1 MIIKQLRGPNFSR
14 SDLIFLEQVTSSSLF
29 KWECAKCP
37 LFWVLST
44 SFWWPYLAKM
54 WELCIFITLYIVL
67 SYFFV
72 QCFFLKYNLV
82 YTVLC
87 STVNESKIYCMLS
100 DKSPPHLR
108 FVICLKNQIWLLLIV
123 RNWSNHLHMTQLKD
137 QMLYVFVSMFVK
149 DNALPH
155 WDVLFPY
162 TVCNCNCNLSRNHV

>member
-1 MIIKQLRGPNFSR
+1 M
-14 SDLIFLEQVTSSSLF
+14 SS
-29 KWECAKCP
+29 
-37 LFWVLST
+37 VLS
-44 SFWWPYLAKM
+44 PVN
-54 WELCIFITLYIVL
+54 ELLMTIPSKNVGIVYFHHTLYCFKLFFL
-67 SYFFV
+67 SSV
-72 QCFFLKYNLV
+72 FLKYNLV

-87 STVNESKIYCMLS
+87 STVNESKIYFMLS